1 MKKFIFF
8 LMAFALMVVFE
19 SPFVF
24 AENSAKT
31 KAVAGQSQNAQTIVI
46 SAKIEIQTNFDLTEK
61 PTLITNFDFK
71 PFDYG
76 DDKNAGRIHN
86 SHGYG

>member
-8 LMAFALMVVFE
+8 LMAFALMIVFE
-19 SPFVF
+19 SPPVF

-31 KAVAGQSQNAQTIVI
+31 KAVAGQSQNAQIAVVSAIV
-46 SAKIEIQTNFDLTEK
+46 EIQTNFDHTEK
-61 PTLITNFDFK
+61 PTLITNFDLK
-71 PFDYG
+71 TFDYG